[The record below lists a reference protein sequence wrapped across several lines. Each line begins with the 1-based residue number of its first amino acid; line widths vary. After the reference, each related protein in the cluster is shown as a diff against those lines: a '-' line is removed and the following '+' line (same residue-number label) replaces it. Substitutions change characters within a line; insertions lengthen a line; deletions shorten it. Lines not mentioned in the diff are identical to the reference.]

1 MLEVNPLIS
10 VSPKASA
17 DAGATREKNRATQS
31 DGHLWQ
37 LARRISRNFCWT
49 GWVSALSVV
58 LFVLLTSG
66 CQSSEPVVPED
77 VFERVNNDGR
87 EWTYDTAWQNIR
99 GLNADLERGDLATVA
114 EDALFVVSQMERLET
129 AKATAM
135 TSPEIATLIEQ
146 LANEAAARSVDAN
159 VTAAKAAAQ
168 RLQDAFDAGDFLTAK
183 EAALEVYTISQ
194 RLGANE

>member
-1 MLEVNPLIS
+1 MNSRSTRPVAER
-10 VSPKASA
+10 
-17 DAGATREKNRATQS
+17 AGGETRLNTEATQNHGQQS
-31 DGHLWQ
+31 LS
-37 LARRISRNFCWT
+37 ARRYWGVTCWA
-49 GWVSALSVV
+49 GWSSALAMV

-99 GLNADLERGDLATVA
+99 RLNADLERGDLATVS

-135 TSPEIATLIEQ
+135 TSPQIATLIEQ
-146 LANEAAARSVDAN
+146 VANEAAARSVDAN
-159 VTAAKAAAQ
+159 VIAAKAAAQ

>member
-10 VSPKASA
+10 ASPKASA
-17 DAGATREKNRATQS
+17 EAGATRKKNRATQS
-31 DGHLWQ
+31 DGNRWPLPW
-37 LARRISRNFCWT
+37 RIGRHVCWT

-66 CQSSEPVVPED
+66 CQSSEPVVPAD

-99 GLNADLERGDLATVA
+99 GLNADLERGDLATVV

-146 LANEAAARSVDAN
+146 VANEAAARSVDAN
-159 VTAAKAAAQ
+159 VTAAKSAAQ

-194 RLGANE
+194 RLSANE

>member
-17 DAGATREKNRATQS
+17 EAGATREKNRATQS
-31 DGHLWQ
+31 VGHLWQ

-146 LANEAAARSVDAN
+146 VANEAAARSVDAN

-194 RLGANE
+194 RLSANE

>member
-1 MLEVNPLIS
+1 MNPLIS

-17 DAGATREKNRATQS
+17 LSTGTREKNRATQS
-31 DGHLWQ
+31 DGHRWPLPQ
-37 LARRISRNFCWT
+37 RISRHVCWT

-77 VFERVNNDGR
+77 IYERVNNDGR

-99 GLNADLERGDLATVA
+99 GLNADLERGDLATVS

-135 TSPEIATLIEQ
+135 TSPAIATLIEQ
-146 LANEAAARSVDAN
+146 LANEAAARTVDAN
-159 VTAAKAAAQ
+159 VTAARVAAQ
-168 RLQDAFDAGDFLTAK
+168 RLQDAFDEGDFLTAK
-183 EAALEVYTISQ
+183 KAALEVYTISQ
-194 RLGANE
+194 RLSANE